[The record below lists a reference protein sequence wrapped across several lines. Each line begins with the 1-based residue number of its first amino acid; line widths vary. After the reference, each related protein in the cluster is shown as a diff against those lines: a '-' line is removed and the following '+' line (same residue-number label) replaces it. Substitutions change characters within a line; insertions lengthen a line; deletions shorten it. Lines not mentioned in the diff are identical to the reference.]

1 MCYSSLTLY
10 PNFSR
15 KYSAFFELN
24 PDMEYL
30 NTGEDFMQSCGSA
43 NDSSVDDMENDDENV
58 NDGADEV
65 SNEYNFRDKQINFCL
80 SLFFTIL
87 NIFQKQYDID
97 SQICL
102 KLNLYTTYIVYLNWV
117 KIGLIL

>member
-1 MCYSSLTLY
+1 
-10 PNFSR
+10 
-15 KYSAFFELN
+15 
-24 PDMEYL
+24 MESDADSV
-30 NTGEDFMQSCGSA
+30 NTKIVEIES
-43 NDSSVDDMENDDENV
+43 
-58 NDGADEV
+58 
-65 SNEYNFRDKQINFCL
+65 EYNFRDKQIDFCL